1 MPVPYWAGHYIG
13 LPFKGH
19 GRDRSGLDCW
29 GLVRLVM
36 AEQFGLALP
45 SFCQEYGR
53 TTDTQRIPQLIA
65 RESTTWRE
73 VTADGEEL
81 GDIVVLR
88 MRGKPMHVGMVLGD
102 SQMLHIEQGIDSA
115 IEKYRGA
122 RWQDRIAGFY
132 RYKNDLQELEYDDDG
147 KDDIFSF

>member
-53 TTDTQRIPQLIA
+53 TTDTQRISQLIA